1 MFFSKDP
8 NRPHWGVSCID
19 CKLGGSESSLANFT
33 RVRVENKGMSNIET
47 IIALCPITA
56 SIADPRGRKPLF
68 RAIHGELQWQT
79 GVKQILASDHPSLCE
94 QDSKTNLYPFM
105 LAATIADGD
114 SFVAKE
120 PPQKRQKL
128 NSGACVSTVRQD
140 SVQNIK
146 RARSQLTTIY
156 CLLVEDPSVL
166 SAALRK

>member
-1 MFFSKDP
+1 
-8 NRPHWGVSCID
+8 
-19 CKLGGSESSLANFT
+19 
-33 RVRVENKGMSNIET
+33 MSNIET